1 MVGATKCLQNILSPS
16 FLQKQVCSLPCCP
29 QAFAKPLLCVR
40 LWAQCLEE
48 GQRRM
53 VQCPPLP
60 RPLAAVQWWG
70 WGWGW
75 GCSHYHACLL
85 ASKSKG
91 GCDKCQEGC
100 QSALGAQRQEGA
112 GEECGML
119 HWLDFSHLET
129 TALCFYDV
137 NTEMF

>member
-1 MVGATKCLQNILSPS
+1 MPAP
-16 FLQKQVCSLPCCP
+16 PP
-29 QAFAKPLLCVR
+29 PAAPLL
-40 LWAQCLEE
+40 QSS
-48 GQRRM
+48 G
-53 VQCPPLP
+53 
-60 RPLAAVQWWG
+60 G
-70 WGWGW
+70 GGW

-129 TALCFYDV
+129 TALCFYDI